1 VHDGKP
7 FVNEVYLGCTGGAG
21 TPWTDGWLT
30 ILHVGNAGMCYQDSI
45 EIDELRHPIFVH
57 QRRLISDSEG
67 AGRFRGALG
76 AYSEFAP
83 VDCSMTVAYV
93 SDGNVNPALGTRG
106 GLAGACSAQYRRLAD
121 GSLQPVPACAEV
133 VIGPDETMVS
143 ISGGGGGYGHPFER
157 EPARVVHDVREGWIS
172 CERAES
178 VYGVVMNHDATLDL
192 DATLRVRQAA
202 LSGA

>member
-1 VHDGKP
+1 MSGVHHGKP

-57 QRRLISDSEG
+57 ARRLIPDSEG

-76 AYSEFAP
+76 AYSGICARGLC
-83 VDCSMTVAYV
+83 D
-93 SDGNVNPALGTRG
+93 DGRLRQRWQRQSGAWYARG
-106 GLAGACSAQYRRLAD
+106 LPGARSAQYRRNAD
-121 GSLQPVPACAEV
+121 GSLEPVPACAEV

-143 ISGGGGGYGHPFER
+143 ISGGGGGYGHPHER
-157 EPARVVHDVREGWIS
+157 DPARVVHDVREGWVS
-172 CERAES
+172 RERAAS
-178 VYGVVMNHDATLDL
+178 VYGVVVTKDNTLDHERTV
-192 DATLRVRQAA
+192 AVRRKSA
-202 LSGA
+202 